1 MNDSVSQLEAFLAD
15 FTERHNYIMQDQETA
30 SVKKYIEAISYLK
43 TKEALEKAINNST
56 KAITLP
62 CKPGDTIYR
71 VVRWGK
77 RNVDIRER
85 IVSAVEYNAAGEWVI
100 HSTGEDV
107 LGKKCFLTK
116 EAAEKALLTIK

>member
-1 MNDSVSQLEAFLAD
+1 
-15 FTERHNYIMQDQETA
+15 MQDQDTA

-43 TKEALEKAINNST
+43 TKEALEKAINST

-62 CKPGDTIYR
+62 CKPGDIIYR
-71 VVRWGK
+71 VVRYGN
-77 RNVDIRER
+77 NVDIRER
-85 IVSAVEYNAAGEWVI
+85 KVSSVEYNSAGEWVI